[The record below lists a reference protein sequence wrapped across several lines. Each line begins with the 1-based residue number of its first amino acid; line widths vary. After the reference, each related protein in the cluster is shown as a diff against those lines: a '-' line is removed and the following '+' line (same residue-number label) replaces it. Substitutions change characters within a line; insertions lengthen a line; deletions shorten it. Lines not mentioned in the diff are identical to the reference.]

1 MNHLPTS
8 AKRWLML
15 LAGVVLLADCLYL
28 VTVKVTHMGVVVPAM
43 VGLVLVAL
51 SLYQAQWNMWLLA
64 HPTAQMVWRWGLAGF
79 FVWFAT
85 LLAYFAV
92 LQFHS
97 PRDGV
102 SVQPNAIVVLGSST
116 PNAQPSP
123 ALAERLKLG
132 YQLALQYPLAQ
143 VVVSGGVDFG
153 QTVSEAQVMS
163 NYLQSLG
170 LPPSRIL
177 LEDKS
182 TSTAENLVFSARV
195 LLANGLS
202 QNMPAVVV
210 TNDFHTARAS
220 WIAVK
225 AGWTQV
231 RMAGAITPLYM
242 RYNAWTRE
250 YFACVSGWL
259 LGEF

>member
-8 AKRWLML
+8 PLRWLML
-15 LAGVVLLADCLYL
+15 LAGIFLLAHCLYL
-28 VTVKVTHMGVVVPAM
+28 VTVKVTHMGVVVPALI
-43 VGLVLVAL
+43 GLVLVAL
-51 SLYQAQWNMWLLA
+51 SLYQAQWDAWLLA
-64 HPTAQMVWRWGLAGF
+64 HPMAQQFWRWGLAGF
-79 FVWFAT
+79 AVWFAT
-85 LLAYFAV
+85 LLAYFAM
-92 LQFHS
+92 LQFHN
-97 PRDGV
+97 PRDSGA
-102 SVQPNAIVVLGSST
+102 VQPNAIVVLGSST

-132 YQLALQYPLAQ
+132 YQLALQYPLAP
-143 VVVSGGVDFG
+143 VVVSGGVDFR

-163 NYLQSLG
+163 TYLQTLG
-170 LPPSRIL
+170 LPSSRIL

-195 LLANGLS
+195 LQANGLS
-202 QNMPAVVV
+202 HHMPAIVV
-210 TNDFHTARAS
+210 TNDFHAARAG
-220 WIAVK
+220 WIAAK

-231 RMAGAITPLYM
+231 RMAGATTPLYM